1 MTAGY
6 VGTRRRPSTVLR
18 LLGSDRVEAVASAVF
33 GATMASAVLLHF
45 AAREHAAALTALIIS
60 GAALALVIASALAGY
75 SYARSMRRL
84 GGDR

>member
-6 VGTRRRPSTVLR
+6 VGTRRRPSTALR
-18 LLGSDRVEAVASAVF
+18 LLGSERVEAVASAVF
-33 GATMASAVLLHF
+33 GATLASAMFLR
-45 AAREHAAALTALIIS
+45 AGREHAAALTALIIS

-75 SYARSMRRL
+75 SYARSMRYL